1 MAGTSLNKTH
11 PIQAAA
17 TERSRDV
24 VPRDLASRDLAK
36 TAAVLMLLMVGLVPA
51 QALDLRELAPCKAA
65 AFRLCDRSQ
74 GLTTEAL
81 WKCGATLASRSGEVG
96 RKCLAVLVR
105 HGQLSADSL
114 SGEKAPVP

>member
-1 MAGTSLNKTH
+1 MARTLLLSR

-17 TERSRDV
+17 TEG
-24 VPRDLASRDLAK
+24 SRDLAK

-51 QALDLRELAPCKAA
+51 QALDLRDLAPCKAVA
-65 AFRLCDRSQ
+65 IRLCDRSQ
-74 GLTTEAL
+74 GLTTAAL
-81 WKCGATLASRSGEVG
+81 WKCGATLASRSAEVS

-105 HGQLSADSL
+105 YGQLSADSL